1 MAKFYNEKGEEVEG
15 YTKDELEARTKESIE
30 EFAQNN
36 PDKSADLQKAQDELL
51 AANAK
56 FKELE
61 EMGGSEGQK
70 KRLKAEKD
78 EAQNKLA
85 EVEKK
90 LTGEMKALKDSI
102 FGGRKTKVLDA
113 LTKGDVELRKKI
125 ELEADSFKGEPANEI
140 ELEQRLVK
148 AATIVMGNKP
158 QPNFMDGMSHGGTR
172 GVDDKRGV
180 TQESDNAK
188 EMRKVF
194 GITDEQAK
202 KFSPDNK

>member
-15 YTKDELEARTKESIE
+15 FTKEELEAKTKELIK

-36 PDKSADLQKAQDELL
+36 PDKSEDLQKAQDELL
-51 AANAK
+51 AANTK
-56 FKELE
+56 LKDLE
-61 EMGGSEGQK
+61 EMGGNEGQK
-70 KRLKAEKD
+70 RRLKAEKD
-78 EAQNKLA
+78 EAQTKLA

-90 LTGEMKALKDSI
+90 LTGDMKALKESI
-102 FGGRKTKVLDA
+102 FGERKTKVLDA

-125 ELEADSFKGEPANEI
+125 ELEADGFKGEPANEI
-140 ELEQRLVK
+140 EMEQRLVK
-148 AATIVMGNKP
+148 AATIVTGNKP

-180 TQESDNAK
+180 IQESDNAK